1 MEINEL
7 IELALEIARDR
18 SQKPSDRIAALRLLF
33 PIALERAERRPTD
46 PDELFER
53 IRAVVLTERTS

>member
-1 MEINEL
+1 MDIDEL

-33 PIALERAERRPTD
+33 PIAFKQARQRPTD

-53 IRAVVLTERTS
+53 IRAAVLAERTS

>member
-18 SQKPSDRIAALRLLF
+18 SQKTSDRIAALRLLF
-33 PIALERAERRPTD
+33 PIALTRVEQRPTD

-53 IRAVVLTERTS
+53 IRAAVLAERTS

>member
-1 MEINEL
+1 MDFNEL
-7 IELALEIARDR
+7 IDLALEIARDK

-33 PIALERAERRPTD
+33 PIALKQTEQRPTD

-53 IRAVVLTERTS
+53 IREVVLAEQPS

>member
-1 MEINEL
+1 MDLAEL

-18 SQKPSDRIAALRLLF
+18 SLKPSDRIAALRLLF
-33 PIALERAERRPTD
+33 PVALKRTEQRPTD

-53 IRAVVLTERTS
+53 IRAAVLAEQPS

>member
-1 MEINEL
+1 MELDEL
-7 IELALEIARDR
+7 IEIALEIARDR

-33 PIALERAERRPTD
+33 PIAFKRAEQRPTD

-53 IRAVVLTERTS
+53 IRAAVLAERPS

>member
-1 MEINEL
+1 MEVNEL
-7 IELALEIARDR
+7 IALALEIARDR

-33 PIALERAERRPTD
+33 PIALKRGEQRPTD

-53 IRAVVLTERTS
+53 IRAAVLAERPS